1 MAKQPEQ
8 PQVIPLKLWIGFL
21 AISGGTF
28 MAILDIQIV
37 VSSLP
42 KIGSSLSATI
52 DEASWIQTAYIIA
65 EVIMIP
71 IAGWLARAL
80 SIRYLYT
87 GACILFTLFS
97 VACSTA
103 WSLESLIFFR
113 VLQGLSAGAM
123 IPVLYIALYSL
134 IPRER
139 QGSLTLF
146 VVLIIA
152 MAPTIGPTLGG
163 WISDTYTW
171 RWIFLLNVV
180 PGIVV
185 ATSVFICLEDD
196 GPQFH
201 LLRHFDLIGI
211 LLIASFIG
219 SVEYLLEEGP
229 ANDWFDSPWIAMFAL
244 GALLSGVMGLWR
256 ELSIAHPVVNLRAF
270 GNRNFTTGCFFNF
283 VMGIALYGSG
293 FLMTMMLATVRG
305 YGSLE
310 IGRVLAV
317 PGVAMIVSIPFV
329 SLIVRKLG
337 LRISLCIGLITFGTA
352 LGWNGHLTSEVG
364 FDEVFWPQVM
374 RGASLMLCVTP
385 VTRLALGTLPREAV
399 SNASSLYS
407 LMRNLGGA
415 IGIALTSTLHDY
427 RFSFHWGRLVEML
440 TPTRIPVMELQ
451 RGMNDQQGLVRL
463 AQMTG
468 REANMLAFN
477 DLWLILCFLV
487 GMVLLLTP
495 IVRSIP
501 TAPPPTS
508 QS

>member
-1 MAKQPEQ
+1 MAEPSG
-8 PQVIPLKLWIGFL
+8 IPLKLWIGFL
-21 AISGGTF
+21 AMSGGTF

-42 KIGSSLSATI
+42 RIGSNLSATI
-52 DEASWIQTAYIIA
+52 DEASWIQTAYIIS

-87 GACILFTLFS
+87 IACTLFTFMS

-113 VLQGLSAGAM
+113 ILQGLAGGAM
-123 IPVLYIALYSL
+123 IPMLYIALYTL
-134 IPRER
+134 FPRER

-171 RWIFLLNVV
+171 RWLFLINIL

-185 ATSVFICLEDD
+185 TSCVFTCLEDD

-201 LLRHFDLIGI
+201 LLRHFDLVGI

-219 SVEYLLEEGP
+219 CVQYVLEEGSV
-229 ANDWFDSPWIAMFAL
+229 NDWLDSPRITLFAIA
-244 GALLSGVMGLWR
+244 ALLSGIFGLWR
-256 ELSIAHPVVNLRAF
+256 ELTIDHPVVNLRAF
-270 GNRNFTTGCFFNF
+270 TNRNFATGCFFNF
-283 VMGIALYGSG
+283 VMGMALYSSG
-293 FLMTMMLATVRG
+293 YLMTMMLATVRG
-305 YGSLE
+305 FGSFQ

-317 PGVAMIVSIPFV
+317 PGMAMIVSIPFV

-337 LRISLCIGLITFGTA
+337 LRISLCIGLIIFGTA
-352 LGWNGHLTSEVG
+352 LGWNGHLTSQVG
-364 FDEVFWPQVM
+364 FDQAFWPQVL

-385 VTRLALGTLPREAV
+385 VTRLALGTLPREDV

-415 IGIALTSTLHDY
+415 IGIALTSSLHEY
-427 RFSFHWGRLVEML
+427 RLAFHGGRLAELL
-440 TPTRIPVMELQ
+440 TPTRIPVRELYRSMES
-451 RGMNDQQGLVRL
+451 QQDLLLL
-463 AQMTG
+463 AQMAG

-477 DLWLILCFLV
+477 DLWLILCSLV
-487 GMVLLLTP
+487 VLILLLTP
-495 IVRSIP
+495 MVRNIP
-501 TAPPPTS
+501 SPS